1 MKLWTMAALGAALLS
16 GCASSSGV
24 FSVGPDTYK
33 ISSTAITS
41 FGGSATAK
49 GSAYKQATE
58 VCARQGKQMLLVDEK
73 ADAQFTGASV
83 DVTFRCVAR

>member
-1 MKLWTMAALGAALLS
+1 MTKTMWVLVALALA

-24 FSVGPDTYK
+24 IKVGPDTYK

-49 GSAYKQATE
+49 GDAYRQATAT
-58 VCARQGKQMLLVDEK
+58 CAQQGKQLQLVNEQ

-83 DVTFRCVAR
+83 DVTFKCVAP